1 MLTSNPL
8 IIAISGYGKMGKT
21 IEKQALTS
29 GHTIGCIIDNNHEN
43 WSMAASASVLID
55 FSTPEAAPQN
65 IERAFQLGIPVVCGT
80 TGWWQHLS
88 EIQSLC
94 AKHNGA
100 LIYGGNFS
108 IGMNILFKL
117 NADLANW
124 MNTFEIYDPWIIEK
138 HHAAKKDGPGG
149 SALQL
154 GQTIIQHLDRKN
166 MIQQDS
172 LSLRAPLSE
181 ELSISFVR
189 TGHIIGEHEVGYS
202 GPHDEIRISH
212 QAHSREGFANGAI
225 WAAEKIQSLK
235 GIIDFQ
241 ALFQKT

>member
-1 MLTSNPL
+1 MMSYTPL
-8 IIAISGYGKMGKT
+8 NIAISGYGKMGKT
-21 IEKQALTS
+21 IEKQAITS
-29 GHTIGCIIDNNHEN
+29 GHSIECILDNNTED
-43 WSMAASASVLID
+43 WSMAATASVLID

-94 AKHNGA
+94 EKHNGT

-117 NADLANW
+117 NAELANW
-124 MNTFEIYDPWIIEK
+124 MNSFEAYDPWILEK

-154 GQTIIQHLDRKN
+154 GQTIIQNLDRKN

-172 LSLRAPLSE
+172 LSLRAPIAE

-202 GPHDEIRISH
+202 GPHDEIRITH